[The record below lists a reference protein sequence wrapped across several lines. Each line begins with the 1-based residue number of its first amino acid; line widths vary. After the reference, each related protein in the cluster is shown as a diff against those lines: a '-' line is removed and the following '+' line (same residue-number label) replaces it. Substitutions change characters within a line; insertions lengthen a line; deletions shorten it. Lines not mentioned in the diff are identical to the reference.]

1 MEGENKH
8 SNRELLATLPAGGHY
23 VPSSLSSFSHLILT
37 LDSPFGRYQSCRV
50 PLQRTADAHAPG
62 IVNYVVEAGEELEE
76 RLEGLIKEVE
86 WNGPRHRLASI
97 LLSQSVDVKRE
108 YHNSSSLLRV
118 CGGLTLFNYTHIP
131 LLVRCWLGSVMLFG
145 TVVGPTSSVVTPPY
159 ASHLPYLRVQ
169 IQPLMCAAEEDEANR
184 LRNLSA
190 YHLDGFVFSGVDV
203 QGSALAFSSIHRC
216 YRRDVRECDEQELCQ
231 DISEL
236 CLALSARKQSH
247 SIYEL
252 TVAPPVTI
260 RNCLPI
266 PLAAVCE
273 PVAPSLP
280 LFADSQ
286 TSLVEPT
293 NTVPLYD
300 HLLSRWLALAPQH
313 MRCSSLL
320 SLQSTL
326 GSWVRWLKGT
336 EQAGDHEAMDTTA
349 TCSDYD
355 GNELHLVCH
364 CGWFNGSVTIHVTVA
379 FWLDVEVDLPLHFHV
394 MTGREKEDDVC
405 NQQFRN
411 EQSQLLL
418 LDSRHPVLT
427 VGMEESSV
435 AVPVLLRM
443 LSQPEQSR
451 SLLLTDRW
459 HFGGGLRRT
468 YSLLLSSHAPPSDI
482 PLTTVLT
489 LTPRIHLLNNTQF
502 HLEALQDRAPS
513 SEAVTIL
520 SNGRIPCFLLNGYPQ
535 ALRLRLLNGNS
546 AWSSATIPLELR
558 RRSGTHEKHMYV
570 KDGHGVLEFFHV
582 RVCVRETGAVE
593 VVINHSKYSGGNL
606 PIVFSNHTL
615 FPLRLRQHGF
625 ADGDVWEVGPY
636 ASCPLYWSD
645 ADFLHILEADV
656 FEPFS
661 RGVGVVA
668 DHLRFDCSLSRT
680 RIQLNV
686 RSGGDREVGSWR
698 DQEDQDAL
706 DRFAAGAKIASNQS
720 QWKKRGQRLVGS
732 VEVLR
737 SVVFVE
743 LKPFLSGDP
752 LQTHRLLPQSS
763 QSLQSLRVEVS
774 LPSVQATLINADGT
788 DLLCLCMDRVCV
800 QLRRQASIEAD
811 LSIRSLQLCNQ
822 LMEAQYPVV
831 LDMKP
836 TLRLLDGSECCIHT
850 RCVVCEGESN
860 NYGHCVVV
868 SSAECF
874 ASPMTLLV
882 ERCLITQLLRLRGL
896 PSPKRPVAPLPTV
909 DCPPDAYLERLRSS
923 SRLWVHTEFPQ
934 EPRASPTAPMK
945 THTELYEESRHV
957 RIQHVH
963 MGGLSLSVS
972 VSLFPQHSSRCRLF
986 AVDSLSIALH
996 PVILSETY
1004 PRRASYIYSQ
1014 LLHAYVRGLLL
1025 QLPATLASLRSLG
1038 APGRFVGALLGSLQS
1053 LAVDLMDSANG
1064 PIAGGLLSRLEDAGE
1079 ALLRT
1084 FDRNVANLSLVT
1096 LDVASSLLSS
1106 VTLLFTT
1113 LDHATRPLLSHGVV
1127 TNRSPFLRSRPSYHS
1142 VALQTRN
1149 ILLHLAAAV
1158 GSVATPLQSMLGRL
1172 QRLRDRLAGQPL
1184 ATGRVRAPN
1193 VSIGGVVMLYDPVY
1207 SRGKE
1212 ILMTVAEGRFRRE
1225 DCLAVYSIAR
1235 AFLIVT
1241 RNRLVLVRTR
1251 ESRAELLCSVLLDDV
1266 LSVRTVRSDDR
1277 FSLAFIYF
1285 KPFDR
1290 FAYRR
1295 EDLFQC
1301 GVKTSEVFIG
1311 NGVAAKQVCEKMEEI
1326 IQKELKNHDYGR
1338 RRGDRVTGSVA
1349 LRLLSQYGEPVEV
1362 V

>member
-8 SNRELLATLPAGGHY
+8 GNRELLATLPAGGHY
-23 VPSSLSSFSHLILT
+23 VPSSLSSFSHLVLT

-184 LRNLSA
+184 LRNQSA
-190 YHLDGFVFSGVDV
+190 YHLDGFVFSGVEV

-247 SIYEL
+247 AIYEL
-252 TVAPPVTI
+252 TVAPPVTV
-260 RNCLPI
+260 RNCLPV

-273 PVAPSLP
+273 LVAPPLP

-286 TSLVEPT
+286 TSLVAPT
-293 NTVPLYD
+293 HSIPLYD
-300 HLLSRWLALAPQH
+300 HLSSRWLALAPQH
-313 MRCSSLL
+313 MRCGSLL

-326 GSWVRWLKGT
+326 GSWVRWLKGADQT
-336 EQAGDHEAMDTTA
+336 GDHEATDTTA

-379 FWLDVEVDLPLHFHV
+379 FWLDVEVDLPLRFHV
-394 MTGREKEDDVC
+394 MTGREKEDNVC
-405 NQQFRN
+405 NQQFRST
-411 EQSQLLL
+411 QPQLLL
-418 LDSRHPVLT
+418 LDNRHPVLT
-427 VGMEESSV
+427 VGVAESSV

-451 SLLLTDRW
+451 TLLLTDRW
-459 HFGGGLRRT
+459 RFGGGLRRA

-502 HLEALQDRAPS
+502 HLEVLQDGAPS
-513 SEAVTIL
+513 SETVTIL
-520 SNGRIPCFLLNGYPQ
+520 SSGRIPCFLLNGYPPS
-535 ALRLRLLNGNS
+535 LRLRLLNGSS
-546 AWSSATIPLELR
+546 AWSSATIPLESR
-558 RRSGTHEKHMYV
+558 RRGGTHEKHMYV
-570 KDGHGVLEFFHV
+570 KDGRGVLEFFHV

-615 FPLRLRQHGF
+615 FPLRLRQQGF
-625 ADGDVWEVGPY
+625 DGDVWEVGPY

-645 ADFLHILEADV
+645 ADFPHVLEADV
-656 FEPFS
+656 FEPYS
-661 RGVGVVA
+661 RGVGVA
-668 DHLRFDCSLSRT
+668 TDHLRLDCSISRT

-686 RSGGDREVGSWR
+686 KSGGNWR
-698 DQEDQDAL
+698 DLNSGSIGKERETL
-706 DRFAAGAKIASNQS
+706 DDFTAGGKRGQS
-720 QWKKRGQRLVGS
+720 RSQRKKRAQRLVGS

-752 LQTHRLLPQSS
+752 QQMHRLLPPSP
-763 QSLQSLRVEVS
+763 QSLQSLRIEVT
-774 LPSVQATLINADGT
+774 LPSVQATLITADGT

-831 LDMKP
+831 LGMKP
-836 TLRLLDGSECCIHT
+836 TLRLLDGSECCIHM

-874 ASPMTLLV
+874 ASPMKLLI
-882 ERCLITQLLRLRGL
+882 ERCLITQLVRLRGL
-896 PSPKRPVAPLPTV
+896 PSPKRPSTPLLTA

-923 SRLWVHTEFPQ
+923 SHLWAHTEFPQ
-934 EPRASPTAPMK
+934 EPRAPPTAPMK

-963 MGGLSLSVS
+963 VGALSFSIS

-986 AVDSLSIALH
+986 AVDSLSVSLH

-1004 PRRASYIYSQ
+1004 PRRASYIYGQ
-1014 LLHAYVRGLLL
+1014 LLHTYVRGALL
-1025 QLPATLASLRSLG
+1025 QLPATLASLRSIG
-1038 APGRFVGALLGSLQS
+1038 APARFIGALLGSLRT

-1064 PIAGGLLSRLEDAGE
+1064 SVSGGLFSSLQDVGE
-1079 ALLRT
+1079 ALLHT
-1084 FDRNVANLSLVT
+1084 FDRNIANLSLVT
-1096 LDVASSLLSS
+1096 LDIATSLLSS

-1113 LDHATRPLLSHGVV
+1113 FDYSARPLLSHGVV
-1127 TNRSPFLRSRPSYHS
+1127 TNRSPFLQSRPSYRS

-1158 GSVATPLQSMLGRL
+1158 GSVAAPLQSALGRL
-1172 QRLRDRLAGQPL
+1172 QRLRDQLAGEKTT
-1184 ATGRVRAPN
+1184 AWRVRAPN
-1193 VSIGGVVMLYDPVY
+1193 VSIGGVVLLYDPVY

-1241 RNRLVLVRTR
+1241 RNQLVLVRSR

-1277 FSLAFIYF
+1277 YSLSFICF

-1311 NGVAAKQVCEKMEEI
+1311 SGVAAKQVCEKMEEI

-1338 RRGDRVTGSVA
+1338 RGRSG
-1349 LRLLSQYGEPVEV
+1349 
-1362 V
+1362 